1 MRSLM
6 YVSSAVADLDN
17 AALNALVES
26 ASTFNAAHG
35 ITGCLAFNGLNF
47 LQVIEG
53 DDAALDACMVRI
65 RADTRHEGIVVL
77 RDTQVKTREFPDW
90 AMAGRIVPLS
100 RSNQPTSILADLLA
114 RADVETRKIFRS
126 FSTLASL

>member
-6 YVSSAVADLDN
+6 YVSSAVADLDK

-26 ASTFNAAHG
+26 ASVFNDARG

-53 DDAALDACMVRI
+53 EDAMIDICMDRI

-77 RDTQVKTREFPDW
+77 RDAQVEQREFPDW
-90 AMAGRIVPLS
+90 AMAGRIVPPS
-100 RSNQPTSILADLLA
+100 QDGQASTILADLLD
-114 RADVETRKIFRS
+114 RANIETRKIFGS
-126 FSTLASL
+126 FSTLSSI